1 VILLPEITP
10 AIISQLFLMAIL
22 ALGYLRYR
30 AGDIRGHGFLLVGA
44 TIIHYGSVL
53 ALMIPVLIDEY
64 PNLSANPLN
73 IFTFANIIHA
83 ATGAVAL
90 ILAAYISLRWII
102 NKLDSKK
109 CVGRTIMQLTILNW
123 SISLV
128 IGLIIHLTT

>member
-1 VILLPEITP
+1 
-10 AIISQLFLMAIL
+10 MAIL

-83 ATGAVAL
+83 TTGAVAL

-109 CVGRTIMQLTILNW
+109 CVGKTIMQLTILNW

>member
-1 VILLPEITP
+1 MTP
-10 AIISQLFLMAIL
+10 AIVSQVFLIAIL

-44 TIIHYGSVL
+44 TVIHYGSVS

-64 PNLSANPLN
+64 HSLAADPFN
-73 IFTFANIIHA
+73 IFTLANIAHA
-83 ATGAVAL
+83 ATGAIAMVL
-90 ILAAYISLRWII
+90 SAYIALRWMI
-102 NKLDSKK
+102 NRLDSKK
-109 CVGRTIMQLTILNW
+109 CIGLTLMRVTILNW